1 MRATLILSLVLMLLL
16 GYWFWPQQKMT
27 HSVLVVGALSG
38 VLANRDAAM
47 LSQLQSGLKQLAAD
61 EGVPLQLHIVDSQL
75 PSAQL
80 TERVSQV
87 LEQGIHTVMGCGDS
101 SCVRTLLPLLQ
112 QYDAILLYPGSSE
125 GLMDSQRLVSLGP
138 VANQYLFPAVSWIRQ
153 NLGQRLMFIGSES
166 ARSHMLHRLMHD
178 QLLVSGG
185 LELVSSEFVQQS
197 SELGSLVDKVG
208 DYKPDVILFDAC
220 EWYDDAAFIS
230 GLTKSGPRFFSLC
243 ADQLPPEGTELY
255 YISSYFDN
263 EHNQENRRLRQ
274 EIGPLSPLTVN
285 VQWMLTM
292 WGNGLKQGQLSDLT
306 LWQAYLG
313 SHNDLTAS
321 GPVMI
326 DQHFQGSWRSMYIAQ
341 QVKGGQQGKSSQ
353 QKLLWLS
360 ESMLRPV
367 MYPGLESPSDWKHH
381 LTIFWRNAGGQWRT
395 AMLGGEEA

>member
-16 GYWFWPQQKMT
+16 GYWFWPQQKPAQ
-27 HSVLVVGALSG
+27 SVLIVGAVSG
-38 VLANRDAAM
+38 ALAGRDQPM
-47 LSQLQSGLKQLAAD
+47 LTRLQDGLRQRALQ
-61 EGVPLQLHIVDSQL
+61 EGIALQLHIVDSQSPAADL
-75 PSAQL
+75 V
-80 TERVSQV
+80 ERVSQV

-138 VANQYLFPAVSWIRQ
+138 VANQYLFPAVSWVRH

-166 ARSHMLHRLMHD
+166 ARSHMLHRLMQD

-197 SELGSLVDKVG
+197 SELGGLLDKVR

-220 EWYDDAAFIS
+220 EWYDDGVFIK
-230 GLTKSGPRFFSLC
+230 GLAQSGPRFFSLC
-243 ADQLPPEGTELY
+243 ADQLPPAGTGLY

-274 EIGPLSPLTVN
+274 QAGPLSPLTVN
-285 VQWMLTM
+285 AELIIAM
-292 WGNGLKQGQLSDLT
+292 WGDALAQGQLADLS
-306 LWQAYLG
+306 LWQDYLG

-326 DQHFQGSWRSMYIAQ
+326 DQHFQGSWRGMYIVQ
-341 QVKGGQQGKSSQ
+341 QAKDGQ

-360 ESMLRPV
+360 DSMLRPV

-395 AMLGGEEA
+395 AVLSGEGA